1 MTQVTRKN
9 CDEQFFADENILFLG
24 LFLIYLSILI

>member
-1 MTQVTRKN
+1 MTQVTHEN
-9 CDEQFFADENILFLG
+9 CDELFFADENILFLG